1 MSTYVETGL
10 LVSYALIVWW
20 GATGLILW
28 LNSRAESTYRTSL
41 VGAGVAAAAGF
52 MAIVLTSGW
61 ESSSGSLIGFTGA
74 LAVWGFVEMLF
85 LMGVVVGSNAG
96 PAPVGERGWPRF
108 RRASLAIAHH
118 EALLVTV
125 LIALALLVGRAPNP
139 IAFWTFA
146 LLWAMRMSTKLN
158 IFFGVPNTAAELLP
172 ARLSHLR
179 AHFRT
184 SRPTALYP
192 ISILG
197 AAVTSLAIYV
207 AATAPDAASH
217 DTAAGTLLLT
227 FALLGLLEHLFLIAP
242 FATGSLWGID
252 RAKHDETHAIA
263 PAPIGPANCQPSRHP
278 GAA

>member
-1 MSTYVETGL
+1 
-10 LVSYALIVWW
+10 
-20 GATGLILW
+20 
-28 LNSRAESTYRTSL
+28 
-41 VGAGVAAAAGF
+41 VAAVAGF
-52 MAIVLTSGW
+52 SAIMLTSGW
-61 ESSSGSLIGFTGA
+61 ESSIGSLIGFTGA

-96 PAPVGERGWPRF
+96 PAPIGERGWPRF

-118 EALLVTV
+118 EALLVTI
-125 LIALALLVGRAPNP
+125 LLALALVVGAAPNP

-179 AHFRT
+179 THFRT

-192 ISILG
+192 ISLLG

-217 DTAAGTLLLT
+217 NTAAGTLLLT

-242 FATGSLWGID
+242 FATGSLWGLG
-252 RAKHDETHAIA
+252 RAKRDETHTIE

-278 GAA
+278 GTA

>member
-1 MSTYVETGL
+1 MPIYVETGL
-10 LVSYALIVWW
+10 LVLYALIVWW

-28 LNSRAESTYRTSL
+28 LTSRAETTYRASL
-41 VGAGVAAAAGF
+41 VGAGVAASGGF
-52 MAIVLTSGW
+52 AAIVLTSRW
-61 ESSSGSLIGFTGA
+61 ESSVGSLVGFTGA

-85 LMGVVVGSNAG
+85 LMGVVVGSSAG
-96 PAPVGERGWPRF
+96 PAQVGEHGWARF
-108 RRASLAIAHH
+108 KRASLAIAHH

-125 LIALALLVGRAPNP
+125 LLALALLVGSAPNP
-139 IAFWTFA
+139 VALWTFA

-197 AAVTSLAIYV
+197 AAATSLAIYI

-217 DTAAGTLLLT
+217 NTAAGTLLLT

-242 FATGSLWGID
+242 FATGSLWGIG
-252 RAKHDETHAIA
+252 RAKHDETHAIE

-278 GAA
+278 GTA